1 MFYNINMML
10 LFNNIT
16 DIDAF
21 RINSN
26 IFRYIKTKS

>member
-26 IFRYIKTKS
+26 IFRSLY

>member
-1 MFYNINMML
+1 MFYNIIMMV

-16 DIDAF
+16 GVDAF
-21 RINSN
+21 RINNN

>member
-1 MFYNINMML
+1 MML